1 MPNIPRSM
9 SFRIC
14 VYPSDETRF
23 AIVAHC
29 LDLDVIGTGDSV
41 QAALEEL
48 LELIE
53 LQLKSCSKHDAYL
66 IFYASNSVWEK
77 YRSAVEA
84 QRPVPAELLERVVVN
99 ANKNLGHPAP
109 LLDNVMA
116 PADVPEEYL
125 VPV

>member
-1 MPNIPRSM
+1 MTNFPTSM

-29 LDLDVIGTGDSV
+29 LDLDVIATGDSV

-48 LELIE
+48 LELLE
-53 LQLKSCSKHDAYL
+53 LQIETCYKHDAQP
-66 IFYASNSVWEK
+66 IFPASNSVWEK

-84 QRPVPAELLERVVVN
+84 KRSVPVELIERVVAN
-99 ANKNLGHPAP
+99 ANQRLGHRAP

-116 PADVPEEYL
+116 TPDVPKEYL
-125 VPV
+125 VTA

>member
-1 MPNIPRSM
+1 MPKFPRSM

-23 AIVAHC
+23 AVVAHC
-29 LDLDVIGTGDSV
+29 LELDVIGTGNSV

-53 LQLKSCSKHDAYL
+53 LQFKACSKHNAQL
-66 IFYASNSVWEK
+66 IFPAQDSVWQM
-77 YRSAVEA
+77 YTMAVEA
-84 QRPVPAELLERVVVN
+84 KRRVPPELVEKVVAN
-99 ANKNLGHPAP
+99 ANKSFGHPAP

-116 PADVPEEYL
+116 THDLPAEYL
-125 VPV
+125 ALS